1 MSDIYA
7 GLGADDL
14 VTGEAV
20 TLELPPATLAVRLL
34 SGGIDLVAELVAF
47 GIGVWIVFVVSPN
60 EALASVGTIVVLVAT
75 LVLVPAGI
83 ETWSRGKSLG
93 KLIVGTRTVRS
104 DAGPITARHAL
115 IRGFVGVVEIFVL
128 SGVPALVAGLVT
140 AKGQRVGDLVAGT
153 YVVRDKLDLRL
164 PPPVTMPVPL
174 ASWARTADIA
184 PLPEG
189 LAVAIRQLLGRLDTL
204 GPDARQRLLVSTADA
219 TLTHVAP
226 PPPAG
231 TPPDAFLA
239 AVQAERRDRDTRRLE
254 REAALRHRLA
264 ARPR

>member
-20 TLELPPATLAVRLL
+20 TLDLPPATLAVRLL
-34 SGGIDLVAELVAF
+34 SGVIDLVAELV
-47 GIGVWIVFVVSPN
+47 VFALGLWFVLVVAPD
-60 EALASVGTIVVLVAT
+60 EALASVGTIVVLVAA

-164 PPPVTMPVPL
+164 PAPVAMPGPL

-204 GPDARQRLLVSTADA
+204 GSDARHRLLVGTAEA
-219 TLTHVAP
+219 TRIYVAP

-231 TPPDAFLA
+231 TPPEAFLA
-239 AVQAERRDRDTRRLE
+239 AVQAERRDRDAGRLQ
-254 REAALRHRLA
+254 REAALRQRLSS
-264 ARPR
+264 RPR